1 MNNALA
7 PRDNA
12 DLSIMEQVIIKGD
25 LAKLTP
31 DERVQYY
38 GALCHS
44 VGLNPMTKPFEYIEL
59 NGKLTLYAR
68 KDAGDQLR
76 QSRKVKITKIEKE
89 VVDDV
94 YVVTAHAET
103 ADGRTDYDIG
113 AVALVKENG
122 EWKTAQ
128 GSGKKYFQGN
138 GTYTKL
144 APEDRANAMMKAI
157 TKAKRRVTLSICGLG
172 FLDETEIKDIPQAK
186 ATVVDM
192 ETGEIIGD
200 SHGASFDPNVPQPSG
215 RPTGAKITNKA
226 AAVKALMTARE
237 RCEQL
242 VETGVIDLAGCDEDT
257 SDKYDRAFTLNIK
270 EATPEAIQGAVNWLT
285 KFANINEQQAQNAAA
300 VEV

>member
-1 MNNALA
+1 MSNALA
-7 PRDNA
+7 PRDNT

-38 GALCHS
+38 GALCQS

-103 ADGRTDYDIG
+103 PDGRTDYDIG
-113 AVALVKENG
+113 AVPLVKENG

-144 APEDRANAMMKAI
+144 PPEDRANAMMKAI

-172 FLDETEIKDIPQAK
+172 FLDESEVKDIPQARV
-186 ATVVDM
+186 TVVDM
-192 ETGEIIGD
+192 DTGEILD
-200 SHGASFDPNVPQPSG
+200 SEAKSAPQQRVKVSRAG
-215 RPTGAKITNKA
+215 MEKRIKELYQEGNTVALNAEWYEADTKTMTDDQLLDFGKRLAN
-226 AAVKALMTARE
+226 AVKDARE
-237 RCEQL
+237 LAAIAEQ
-242 VETGVIDLAGCDEDT
+242 D
-257 SDKYDRAFTLNIK
+257 
-270 EATPEAIQGAVNWLT
+270 
-285 KFANINEQQAQNAAA
+285 
-300 VEV
+300 